1 MRRSPAPTCSFQR
14 SGSCVVSRSSPK
26 WCCVLYCPALL
37 WVSVLLCEFFCV
49 SFFLYL
55 KLLSNSIAVSAPA
68 DVWATSVPP
77 SHFHFIHV
85 FLFASIKVG
94 TPLLYHTHFSSSD
107 DEDEEERAA
116 EDDDDDQGRARD
128 RGNSITVIAP
138 ADVWAT
144 SVPPSRL
151 IKPSRPRSA
160 WGTSKL
166 SDGESAIE
174 TALDNN
180 NRLRHTHESSEKM
193 VGVEDL
199 KDAAFSPDESYVAL
213 VLKDLDAGFRD
224 PLQYERTG
232 LLN

>member
-37 WVSVLLCEFFCV
+37 WVSAFLCEFFCV

-55 KLLSNSIAVSAPA
+55 KLLSNSIAVS
-68 DVWATSVPP
+68 
-77 SHFHFIHV
+77 
-85 FLFASIKVG
+85 
-94 TPLLYHTHFSSSD
+94 
-107 DEDEEERAA
+107 
-116 EDDDDDQGRARD
+116 
-128 RGNSITVIAP
+128 AP